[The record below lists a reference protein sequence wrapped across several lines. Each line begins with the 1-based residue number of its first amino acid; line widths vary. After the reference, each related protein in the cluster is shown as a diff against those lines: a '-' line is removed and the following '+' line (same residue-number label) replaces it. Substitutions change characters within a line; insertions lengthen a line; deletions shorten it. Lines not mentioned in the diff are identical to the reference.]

1 MMLTSTGPVTMI
13 AAVGAPAAVGLAV
26 AAGEGIDGMGSMVG
40 VATAVALGGAVA
52 ARGAVAGT
60 VGGMVLLA
68 TVGVAVTSPV
78 EIGTAPEPPHPAS
91 RSVARMQIAMP
102 LRRQ

>member
-13 AAVGAPAAVGLAV
+13 AAVGDLAAVGLAV

-40 VATAVALGGAVA
+40 VAVAAAIGGAVA

-60 VGGMVLLA
+60 VGGRVLLA
-68 TVGVAVTSPV
+68 AVGVAVMSPV
-78 EIGTAPEPPHPAS
+78 ETGTAPEPHPAS
-91 RSVARMQIAMP
+91 RIAVTLQRTMP
-102 LRRQ
+102 WRRQ